1 MIGYL
6 CATPF
11 HITAAITMQSG
22 QFAGESATLIILN
35 HFDVDEALLE
45 RIRQTGVFDE
55 VLLFDSRYRTKMD
68 NLKRLVNAFIPAPLM
83 RRVANRTAFSHFIC
97 FALDFID
104 LTYIIRRYEKRGVA
118 CEFAFGDDGIGTYIR
133 DGIYRPK
140 PLAQKLLRLSGRLG
154 LCDRVTRVY
163 AYKPS
168 YMVANTEYD
177 VRAIEQSEQACERR
191 RAAVSAIW
199 PLEEDVPID
208 GGILYFEQPN
218 EADRD
223 SADQR
228 VEQKWLRAA
237 ADALGVHTCV
247 KMHPRSLAEPQW
259 RPFNVLRTK
268 MPYEVLLLQKRCA
281 PALLMTVNSTA
292 LFSTYLFDDL
302 LATECPSVLLYKLMV
317 HRNEALTA
325 ATAQLCARINASQE
339 APRIFDPDTE
349 EQLQQLLDSV
359 K

>member
-22 QFAGESATLIILN
+22 QFAGEPATLIILN
-35 HFDVDEALLE
+35 HFDVDEGLLE

-55 VLLFDSRYRTKMD
+55 VLLFNSRYRTKMD
-68 NLKRLVNAFIPAPLM
+68 NIKRLINAFVPAPLM
-83 RRVANRTAFSHFIC
+83 RRVANKTAFSHFVC

-104 LTYIIRRYEKRGVA
+104 LSYIIKRYDKRGIA

-140 PLAQKLLRLSGRLG
+140 PLAAKLLRLNGRRG

-177 VRAIEQSEQACERR
+177 VHAIEQSTQACERR

-223 SADQR
+223 SEDQR

-237 ADALGVHTCV
+237 ADVMGVHTCV
-247 KMHPRSLAEPQW
+247 KMHPRSQALAQW
-259 RPFNVLRTK
+259 QPFNVLGTK
-268 MPYEVLLLQKRCA
+268 MPYEVLLLQKQCA

-302 LATECPSVLLYKLMV
+302 PAAECPSVLLYKLMI

-325 ATAQLCARINASQE
+325 ATAQLCARINASQQTQ
-339 APRIFDPDTE
+339 RIFDPDTE
-349 EQLQQLLDSV
+349 EELQQWLDSV